1 MVPGN
6 NVGQPRR
13 NLPCS
18 LQRNCQHL
26 FLTLLSREPFTD
38 AFYYSSFLPNG
49 IRPPNGL
56 KQVKVTNALARLNTI
71 EFHDRNGTVGRLWTE
86 VTMEATRLRL
96 FNEYFQEHH
105 GTLDEDCQQVI
116 QVILNAHNAI
126 RAVDQDNH
134 VAQEHAN
141 EAR

>member
-1 MVPGN
+1 MNEANVCASKLIFTGTASFQLVVILLDIIRVPGN
-6 NVGQPRR
+6 NFGQSRR
-13 NLPCS
+13 NFPCS

-86 VTMEATRLRL
+86 VTMEATRLHL
-96 FNEYFQEHH
+96 FNE
-105 GTLDEDCQQVI
+105 
-116 QVILNAHNAI
+116 
-126 RAVDQDNH
+126 
-134 VAQEHAN
+134 
-141 EAR
+141 